1 MKKSLYVL
9 PAVLLFGVTT
19 AGAQIGKDTE
29 KEQRNRPETSKPQ
42 EPMGSSSQKQSKSS
56 AKNGPELTTASA
68 VASGKDDQKVR
79 LKGKIVGKQGGNE
92 YMFRDDSGQVLVEIG
107 SRAVKGSNK
116 QLTAGTEVEIQ
127 GEVDTR
133 SKGKAPKVEA
143 KQVTIVAAG
152 AGGMSSGS
160 SGSSSAPQRSQ
171 SPSSGSKY

>member
-1 MKKSLYVL
+1 
-9 PAVLLFGVTT
+9 LLFGVGT
-19 AGAQIGKDTE
+19 ASAQIGKDTE
-29 KEQRNRPETSKPQ
+29 SEQRNRPETQKPQ
-42 EPMGSSSQKQSKSS
+42 EPMGGSQKQSKSS
-56 AKNGPELTTASA
+56 AKNGPEITTASA
-68 VASGKDDQKVR
+68 VASAKDDQKVR

-143 KQVTIVAAG
+143 KQVTVLAAA
-152 AGGMSSGS
+152 AGGMSGSSPSGS
-160 SGSSSAPQRSQ
+160 SNAPQRSQ
-171 SPSSGSKY
+171 SPSSPSGGGGGGKY